1 VKDTRIDFDR
11 WAGTYD
17 ATRGASPS
25 VLRPLL
31 EALALAAE
39 RSLLDIG
46 GGTGNFAA
54 ALSVAGFRTMH
65 SDLSLAMAS
74 AAAAKHF
81 GPVCVADA
89 QHLPFADATIDC
101 AVSVNVARHIPD
113 RPRAF
118 AEARRVIR
126 DGPFVVKVSTA
137 ETQRGDWV
145 VEYFPRLLEHQPSYQ
160 PEALL
165 AEELRGAGF
174 TSVEVRR
181 FIYEDA
187 LDGSF
192 QALKRFPD
200 RLLDAGTAAN
210 TAVFQRLPEAELEA
224 GFKRLRA
231 DHASGALRDVMARY
245 EPASQ
250 LYGDGS
256 IFIART

>member
-1 VKDTRIDFDR
+1 MADIPIDFDR

-25 VLRPLL
+25 VLRPLV
-31 EALALAAE
+31 EALGPAAG
-39 RSLLDIG
+39 RRLLDIG
-46 GGTGNFAA
+46 GGTGNFTA
-54 ALSVAGFRTMH
+54 ALARAGFRTVH
-65 SDLSLAMAS
+65 SDLSPAMGS
-74 AAAAKHF
+74 TAATKAL

-89 QHLPFADATIDC
+89 QRLPFTDAAFDC
-101 AVSVNVARHIPD
+101 AVSVNVVHHISD

-118 AEARRVIR
+118 AEARRVVR

-160 PEALL
+160 PESLL

-174 TSVEVRR
+174 AAIEVRR

-192 QALKRFPD
+192 QALKRFPE
-200 RLLDAGTAAN
+200 RLLDAGAAAN
-210 TAVFQRLPEAELEA
+210 TAVFQRLPEGELRA
-224 GFKRLRA
+224 GFERLRR
-231 DHASGALRDVMARY
+231 DDASGALRDVIDRYQDAART
-245 EPASQ
+245 
-250 LYGDGS
+250 YGDGS
-256 IFIART
+256 IFIARP